1 MSTLHASQCALG
13 YYHSNREFNTHAHH
27 RRMLWVRQA
36 QIAGTVAAHREMDK
50 GNASGAASTAGGN
63 IRAPESS
70 LPTSTFYGTVTS
82 TAAGQL
88 QYKMA

>member
-50 GNASGAASTAGGN
+50 GNASGAASTAGLGGPF
-63 IRAPESS
+63 RQPPPYQPMHV
-70 LPTSTFYGTVTS
+70 LCHV
-82 TAAGQL
+82 
-88 QYKMA
+88 